1 MLILVQQPVGENFQ
15 KFFGQIK
22 EDVKEMLEQEKA
34 ETALSKKGDEN
45 VLQLNAEVGTH
56 LNSFKLY

>member
-1 MLILVQQPVGENFQ
+1 MGENFQ

-22 EDVKEMLEQEKA
+22 DDIKEMLEQEKA
-34 ETALSKKGDEN
+34 ETALSKKGEEN

-56 LNSFKLY
+56 FKLIQVVLTCSSY